1 MARLFVALLVV
12 AMLWTTAV
20 APSAFAQT
28 GDKAAAEKALIDHER
43 NINEAVAKGDK
54 AAFLALTAGDGVW
67 TERPLE
73 AQRGGG
79 FVPVTMF
86 VEAFDQIKVT
96 RWEMVNPHV
105 LWIDPTTAVVLY
117 AWIGSGSF
125 MNQSFAPTTIAS
137 TVWTKRGD
145 RWVALYHQESDAPK
159 Q

>member
-12 AMLWTTAV
+12 AMLWTTAA

-43 NINEAVAKGDK
+43 NINEAVANGDK
-54 AAFLALTAGDGVW
+54 GTFLALTAGDGVW
-67 TERPLE
+67 RNGRWK
-73 AQRGGG
+73 RGGS

-96 RWEMVNPHV
+96 RWEIVNPHG
-105 LWIDPTTAVVLY
+105 LWIDPTTALVLY

-125 MNQSFAPTTIAS
+125 MNQPFAPTTIAS

-145 RWVALYHQESDAPK
+145 KWVAVYHQESDAPK

>member
-12 AMLWTTAV
+12 AMLWTTA
-20 APSAFAQT
+20 AAQSAIAQT
-28 GDKAAAEKALIDHER
+28 GDKAAEKALIDHER
-43 NINEAVAKGDK
+43 NINEALAKGDK
-54 AAFLALTAGDGVW
+54 AAFLALTTGDGVW

-96 RWEMVNPHV
+96 RWEIVNPHV

-117 AWIGSGSF
+117 AWVGSGSF
-125 MNQSFAPTTIAS
+125 MNQPFAPATIAS

-145 RWVALYHQESDAPK
+145 RWVAVYHQESDAPK